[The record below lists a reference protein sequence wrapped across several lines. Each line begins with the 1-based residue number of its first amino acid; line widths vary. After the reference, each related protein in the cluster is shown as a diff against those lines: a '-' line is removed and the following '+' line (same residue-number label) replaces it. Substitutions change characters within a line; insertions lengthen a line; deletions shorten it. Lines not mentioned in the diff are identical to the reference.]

1 MPWGVALFLVYA
13 LLILAGIGL
22 TLQLVMD
29 QATEMSVSFPGVI
42 DMVLLAYTI
51 FTVTLVLQRKIASRG
66 LAMGLS
72 SLTLPPIVF
81 GLLGGAPILALF
93 SAALAGLLF
102 RGLRSKSAVAWLNE
116 P

>member
-22 TLQLVMD
+22 TLQVVMD
-29 QATEMSVSFPGVI
+29 MATEMSVSFPGVV
-42 DMVLLAYTI
+42 DMILLAYTI

-72 SLTLPPIVF
+72 SLAVPPIVF
-81 GLLGGAPILALF
+81 ALLAGLPIVALF
-93 SAALAGLLF
+93 FAALAGLLF
-102 RGLRSKSAVAWLNE
+102 KGLRSTAAVAWLNE